1 MAKASQQ
8 DHSHSLSARLANS
21 SNSRTSSNQKVGGK
35 QTVRLAPRLLSLFPQ
50 RVMLNSRELAAVV
63 KLEQSSAPIAQ
74 VLAWAQEI
82 HQAKPQASLSFLLQ
96 QLTQREQRWQSTR
109 IGEKYG
115 ASQLNTSLLE
125 SAFDELI
132 SDLRQAE
139 AETHEQEIKEVIL
152 WLIDSV
158 NQLKQRALLPA
169 TDLSSLSLED
179 LSTAFRILSK
189 EAQERVFI
197 AAPEPLRRQVY
208 QRVHSLL
215 ERESHRA
222 RPQDFIIA
230 QTAVWWSIIRS
241 ELNLPPLR
249 LRLFDG
255 W

>member
-1 MAKASQQ
+1 MAKASQR
-8 DHSHSLSARLANS
+8 DHSHSPSARHTHS
-21 SNSRTSSNQKVGGK
+21 SKSHTSNQQLGVK
-35 QTVRLAPRLLSLFPQ
+35 QTVRLAPQLLSLFPQ
-50 RVMLNSRELAAVV
+50 RVMLNSRELASVV

-96 QLTQREQRWQSTR
+96 QLTQREQRWQSSH

-115 ASQLNTSLLE
+115 TSQLNTHLLE
-125 SAFDELI
+125 SAFNELL
-132 SDLRQAE
+132 SDLGQAE
-139 AETHEQEIKEVIL
+139 AEAHEQEIKEVIL

-158 NQLKQRALLPA
+158 NQLKQQALLPD
-169 TDLSSLSLED
+169 TDLSYLSLEA
-179 LSTAFRILSK
+179 LSTAFRVLSK

-197 AAPEPLRRQVY
+197 AAPETLRRQVY

-215 ERESHRA
+215 GRESQRA

-230 QTAVWWSIIRS
+230 QTAVWWSLIRS